1 MTEQEENTEE
11 QLPPP
16 AASYRSPEPGE
27 MAGSYHRED
36 SAGTIKVK
44 NYYNYKCSA
53 IQRSVLTF
61 DKALDLVSLVNY
73 RVISSRPFKRHRTP
87 YITYLRHPLTK
98 YVIQ

>member
-1 MTEQEENTEE
+1 MTEQEETTEE

-44 NYYNYKCSA
+44 NK
-53 IQRSVLTF
+53 QEKLF
-61 DKALDLVSLVNY
+61 DNLEIMNSN
-73 RVISSRPFKRHRTP
+73 
-87 YITYLRHPLTK
+87 
-98 YVIQ
+98 

>member
-44 NYYNYKCSA
+44 NKQCIA

-98 YVIQ
+98 YVTH